1 MDGLEASS
9 VCTVRQRS
17 EERRT
22 KSEEEPSVG
31 EVEEHGRRE
40 DKVEGRCKVE
50 GGGDGSSG
58 RAGRATTPRDSID
71 EWRTDPA

>member
-40 DKVEGRCKVE
+40 DKWKEGAKWKVE
-50 GGGDGSSG
+50 GMV
-58 RAGRATTPRDSID
+58 RVAGQAELLLPGTQ
-71 EWRTDPA
+71 